1 MTLSLLPQN
10 NSANKKDEQEGV
22 EINIEDTTL
31 HVLVP
36 LKINSKLNRFLLGLP
51 DRIQGHFL
59 KTLDVISS
67 YLEVIECHV

>member
-10 NSANKKDEQEGV
+10 NSANHKKDEKEGV
-22 EINIEDTTL
+22 EDTTL

-51 DRIQGHFL
+51 DRIQGHF
-59 KTLDVISS
+59 
-67 YLEVIECHV
+67 

>member
-10 NSANKKDEQEGV
+10 NSANHKKVEKEGV

-59 KTLDVISS
+59 KTLDD
-67 YLEVIECHV
+67 